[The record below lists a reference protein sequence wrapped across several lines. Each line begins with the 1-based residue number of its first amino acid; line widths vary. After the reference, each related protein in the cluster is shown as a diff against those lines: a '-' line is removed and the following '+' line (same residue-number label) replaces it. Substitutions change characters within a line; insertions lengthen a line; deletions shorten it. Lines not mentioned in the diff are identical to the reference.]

1 MTSLLTARLLAC
13 VLVSCALAA
22 CDAGTAGPPTPPS
35 DPTKTGYEPP
45 GGSSDTA
52 PGIGTSIAEL
62 CAYDCMRF
70 ESTCPGSAGGPECAA
85 SCAQAVT
92 SLPGCEAPF
101 QAYLACVASV
111 PLACTNGNLD
121 LSGCNGAEMAVN
133 NCTGMGIGTSG
144 GSGGS
149 AGASGSGPTS

>member
-1 MTSLLTARLLAC
+1 MTSRFIACLSLAC
-13 VLVSCALAA
+13 AVAA

-45 GGSSDTA
+45 GGPSDVPPSVGSS
-52 PGIGTSIAEL
+52 IEQL

-70 ESTCPGSAGGPECAA
+70 ESICPGSAGGSECAA

-92 SLPGCEAPF
+92 SLPGCEAQF

-111 PLACTNGNLD
+111 PLTCTNGSLN

-133 NCTGMGIGTSG
+133 NCSGMGIGTSG

-149 AGASGSGPTS
+149 AGASGSAPPR

>member
-13 VLVSCALAA
+13 VLISCALAA

-149 AGASGSGPTS
+149 AGASGSGPTP

>member
-1 MTSLLTARLLAC
+1 MTSRFIACLSLAC
-13 VLVSCALAA
+13 AVAA

-45 GGSSDTA
+45 GGPSDVPPSVGSS
-52 PGIGTSIAEL
+52 IEQL
-62 CAYDCMRF
+62 
-70 ESTCPGSAGGPECAA
+70 CAA

-92 SLPGCEAPF
+92 SLPGCEAQF

-111 PLACTNGNLD
+111 PLTCTNGSLD

-133 NCTGMGIGTSG
+133 NCSGMGIGTSG

-149 AGASGSGPTS
+149 AGASGSAPPR

>member
-1 MTSLLTARLLAC
+1 MTSRFIACLSLAC
-13 VLVSCALAA
+13 AVAA

-45 GGSSDTA
+45 GGPSDVSPSVGA
-52 PGIGTSIAEL
+52 SIEQL
-62 CAYDCMRF
+62 CTYDCMRF
-70 ESTCPGSAGGPECAA
+70 ESICPGSAGGPECAA

-92 SLPGCEAPF
+92 SLPGCEAQF

-111 PLACTNGNLD
+111 PLTCTNGNLD

-133 NCTGMGIGTSG
+133 NCSGLGTGTSG

-149 AGASGSGPTS
+149 AGASGSAPPR

>member
-1 MTSLLTARLLAC
+1 MTSLLTARLLAW

-149 AGASGSGPTS
+149 AGASGSGPTP